1 MDTVQQ
7 AGQQAGL
14 RLVGRRRLIVLID
27 GEHHPAAVG
36 DALGELAADA
46 EIVSVVFCGGGEKV
60 TSAALAEPGPIYG
73 HLLVRGDDAISA
85 LRKAIDGAPADGV
98 FDLADEPVVP
108 LSEKLRLASMALAA
122 GLSYEAPG
130 MLLQPMVKSTLD
142 FAGPKL
148 AVIGTGK
155 RTGKTA
161 VCGHL
166 AALLKARGNSPA
178 IVSMGRGGPAV
189 PQVAEPGTGLAELL
203 ALSRRGVHAASDY
216 LEDAVLA
223 GVPAV
228 GCRRVGGGP
237 AGDTAFTNFPE
248 GAALAAAIDGVDA
261 LLFEGSGATIPP
273 VRADRT
279 ICVAGSLEQIDTLAG
294 PLRLIEADLVLAR
307 AGSPETVAAAARWT
321 DGEVIPFELEPTV
334 VEPLPDDAVAA
345 FFSTGAEH
353 VIGAEPRLI
362 SVNLARR
369 AELEHDLLAAAEA
382 GCTHYL
388 TEIKAAAIDMV
399 AQHAER
405 VGAEVVFVR
414 NRPQAPGADLDAVL
428 LDLFDNAASA
438 GGTRID
444 R

>member
-1 MDTVQQ
+1 MATMRQ
-7 AGQQAGL
+7 AGTGP
-14 RLVGRRRLIVLID
+14 VGHRRLIVLID

-36 DALGELAADA
+36 DALGELARDA

-60 TSAALAEPGPIYG
+60 AEAALAEPRLHFG
-73 HLLVRGDDAISA
+73 HPLVHGDDAVSA
-85 LRKAIDGAPADGV
+85 LRKALGGAPADAV
-98 FDLADEPVVP
+98 YDLADEPVVP
-108 LSEKLRLASMALAA
+108 LAEKLRLASLALAA
-122 GLSYEAPG
+122 GLAYEAPG
-130 MLLQPMVKSTLD
+130 MSLQPMISSTLD
-142 FAGPKL
+142 FAGPKI

-166 AALLKARGNSPA
+166 AALLKARGGSPA

-189 PQVAEPGTGLAELL
+189 PRIAEPDTGLAELL

-237 AGDTAFTNFPE
+237 AGDTAFTNFPA
-248 GAALAAAIDGVDA
+248 GAALAAAIDGVDS
-261 LLFEGSGATIPP
+261 LLFEGSGATVPP

-279 ICVAGSLEQIDTLAG
+279 ICVTGSLEQIDTLTG
-294 PLRLIEADLVLAR
+294 PLRLIGSDFVLAH
-307 AGSPETVAAAARWT
+307 AGRPETVAAAARWT

-345 FFSTGAEH
+345 FFSTGAAH
-353 VIGAEPRLI
+353 VIGAEPRLM

-369 AELEHDLLAAAEA
+369 VELGHDLQAAADA

-388 TEIKAAAIDMV
+388 TEIK
-399 AQHAER
+399 
-405 VGAEVVFVR
+405 
-414 NRPQAPGADLDAVL
+414 
-428 LDLFDNAASA
+428 
-438 GGTRID
+438 
-444 R
+444 